1 MQTVFDFYIYKMGE
15 TNYYQKNR
23 DEILN
28 RAKEYYKDNREL
40 IREREKNKYKFL
52 SEDEKKK

>member
-1 MQTVFDFYIYKMGE
+1 MGE

-28 RAKEYYKDNREL
+28 RAKEYYKNSREL
-40 IREREKNKYKFL
+40 RREREKSKYKSL
-52 SEDEKKK
+52 SEDEKRISQK